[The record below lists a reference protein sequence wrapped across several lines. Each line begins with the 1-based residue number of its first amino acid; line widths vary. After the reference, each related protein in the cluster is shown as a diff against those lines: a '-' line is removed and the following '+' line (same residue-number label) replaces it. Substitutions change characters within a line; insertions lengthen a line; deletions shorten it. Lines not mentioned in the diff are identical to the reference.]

1 MTLDPPQSE
10 YAGPKVRSLDVRF
23 VRKGTDTYALLRDPL
38 GLTDQQVLVPAAY
51 APLLSLCDGS
61 RDVGRL
67 QTGLEL
73 LTGQRLPLPHIEGFV
88 GQLDQNLVLEGTRFE
103 QAYREAL
110 EQYRGAP
117 CRPPTLAGAGYPGS
131 PDELRQCFDGYC
143 HDAAAV
149 DDGSLESSA
158 ASTIVGVICPHIDY
172 QRGWRTYA
180 QAWQRAAST
189 VREADLAVVF
199 GTDHAGGLGRVT
211 PTRQQYATPLGI
223 LPTATNVVDEL
234 ALALGGESAFAEEL
248 HHRNEHSIE
257 LAVTWLHYL
266 LGDHQCE
273 VVPILCGSFAGYVQG
288 PEGPQEDH
296 LLEGALE
303 ALRQATAGRRV
314 LVVAAA
320 DLAHV
325 GPAFGD
331 RAPVDVVARAGLA
344 AADRGLLA
352 AVQRGD
358 AAAFYGEVKA
368 DGDGRR
374 VCGLP
379 PIYLALRFLREC
391 FGKVTGY
398 DQCPADPEGGSLV
411 SIAGAVLRQSSP

>member
-1 MTLDPPQSE
+1 MTLDPPQPE
-10 YAGPKVRSLDVRF
+10 YPGPKVRSLDVRF
-23 VRKGTDTYALLRDPL
+23 VRKGTETYALLRDPL
-38 GLTDQQVLVPAAY
+38 GLTDQQVLVPAAL

-73 LTGQRLPLPHIEGFV
+73 LTGQRLPLQHIEAFV
-88 GQLDQNLVLEGTRFE
+88 AQLGQNLLLEGPRFE
-103 QAYREAL
+103 EAYREAL

-117 CRPPTLAGAGYPGS
+117 CRPPTLAGAGYPDS
-131 PDELRQCFDGYC
+131 PDELRQCFDDYC
-143 HDAAAV
+143 RDASV
-149 DDGSLESSA
+149 TDDASPDRSA
-158 ASTIVGVICPHIDY
+158 DSNVVGVICPHIDY
-172 QRGWRTYA
+172 QRGSRTYA
-180 QAWQRAAST
+180 RVWQRAASA
-189 VREADLAVVF
+189 VREADLAIIF

-223 LPTATNVVDEL
+223 LPTATSVVDEL
-234 ALALGGESAFAEEL
+234 ASALGGESAFAEEL

-266 LGDHQCE
+266 LSDHQCE
-273 VVPILCGSFAGYVQG
+273 AVPILCGSFAGYVQG
-288 PEGPQEDH
+288 PEGPQEDQ
-296 LLEGALE
+296 LLEAALE

-331 RAPVDVVARAGLA
+331 RAPLDVVARAGLA

-352 AVQRGD
+352 AVQAGD
-358 AAAFYGEVKA
+358 ATAFYGEVKA

-379 PIYLALRFLREC
+379 PIYLALRFLRESH
-391 FGKVTGY
+391 GEVTGY

-411 SIAGAVLRQSSP
+411 SIAGAVLRRPS